1 MIEVKFRIHERHVL
15 SLGKYRTNNFMNN
28 QRLVKTSVLCSSVN
42 GEHLICC
49 KQVSA
54 ASRHFEKLNTH
65 RGRCFTSQN
74 ACNTY
79 NCS

>member
-1 MIEVKFRIHERHVL
+1 MIEEKFRIHERPAL
-15 SLGKYRTNNFMNN
+15 SMEKHRTNNFMNN
-28 QRLVKTSVLCSSVN
+28 QRLVKTSVLCSSVI
-42 GEHLICC
+42 GERLICC
-49 KQVSA
+49 NQVSA

-65 RGRCFTSQN
+65 RGRRFTFQN